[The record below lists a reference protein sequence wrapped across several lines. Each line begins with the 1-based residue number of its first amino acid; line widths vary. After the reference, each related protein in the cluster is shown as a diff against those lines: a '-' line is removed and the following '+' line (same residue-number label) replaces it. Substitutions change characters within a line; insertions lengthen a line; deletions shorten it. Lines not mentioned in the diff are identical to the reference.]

1 MKNGKGY
8 CQKSAEVIV
17 GGIRSR
23 GKKPEAFTHTE
34 GLNEQNE
41 RKGKVQLL
49 VLKAEPRKR
58 TTYLRIGWKLKV
70 KSKRSLI
77 NKNI

>member
-1 MKNGKGY
+1 L
-8 CQKSAEVIV
+8 SEV
-17 GGIRSR
+17 SR
-23 GKKPEAFTHTE
+23 GHSRWDKKPGKKKPEAFTHTE

-77 NKNI
+77 NKSI

>member
-1 MKNGKGY
+1 M
-8 CQKSAEVIV
+8 SEV
-17 GGIRSR
+17 SR
-23 GKKPEAFTHTE
+23 GHSRWDKKPGKKPEAFTHTE

-77 NKNI
+77 NKSI